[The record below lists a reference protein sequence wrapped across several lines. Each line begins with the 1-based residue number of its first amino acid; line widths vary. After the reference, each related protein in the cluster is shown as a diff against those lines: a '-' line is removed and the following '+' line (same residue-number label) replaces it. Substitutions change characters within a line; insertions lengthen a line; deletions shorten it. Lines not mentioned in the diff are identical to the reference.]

1 MKKINDIYIQKS
13 LSKLNKVFIPPMFI
27 FFILG
32 TTVFIF
38 GFFSELFPNYIYSF
52 DIDKYR
58 IIAKIISLI
67 IFIIFS
73 ILMPII
79 IYRNNV
85 MSNLSKVKWRV
96 NKDIVDEKNYVL
108 SENEF
113 GDTIYYLKFKDTDY
127 YALVDYT
134 TYLNANIKDE
144 YYLII
149 DINNK
154 EEVSPDIGSYKYI
167 LLKSQNVLKIYS
179 LKEYE
184 YIGNKME

>member
-85 MSNLSKVKWRV
+85 MSNLSKIKWKVK
-96 NKDIVDEKNYVL
+96 KDVIEEKNYVL